1 MVKHNNEVPNQHFHK
16 KWASSSRGPLKVI
29 TWFDQPAKKQIRRQK
44 RAAKAAA
51 VAPRPVARLRPVVHC
66 PTQKHCAKVRL
77 GRGFSLAE
85 LKAAKIPVPLAK
97 TIGISVDSRR
107 TNKSAESLAAN
118 VARLTEYKA
127 KLVLFRRRA
136 PRPRRATRRR
146 AAAAATQCADKVLMA
161 PAKAAAAPVE
171 FVAVTEEMNNFKA
184 YYALREDRNGSRRRL
199 REKAK
204 KAAAGGQQAPRLHG
218 ARRGRRRGAVTTP

>member
-127 KLVLFRRRA
+127 KLVLFPKKGTKA
-136 PRPRRATRRR
+136 KKGDTAD
-146 AAAAATQCADKVLMA
+146 AAARAAATQCADKVLMA

-184 YYALREDRNGSRRRL
+184 
-199 REKAK
+199 
-204 KAAAGGQQAPRLHG
+204 
-218 ARRGRRRGAVTTP
+218 